1 MITERTDR
9 NLEGRNGR
17 FLFRNKPETEARPRG
32 FRGAALIVNTR
43 SRQGRTA
50 AATALDYL
58 RLLSVPVAAAYAIDD
73 PSRLT
78 ETVRE
83 ALAEGHDLIVLGGG
97 DGSVGSVV
105 DLLVHTDTALGLLPL
120 GTANDFARTLG
131 IPFGLEE
138 ACETVARGVVDEA
151 DLGLAGDNYYVN
163 VASVGLAAGVVEALS
178 PRLKGAAGTLAYPMA
193 ALRAYAEH
201 EPFAAALAFP
211 DNDHEPVAIDGL
223 LQVAIGNGRY
233 HGGDLVVDPGSGPED
248 AALDVYAVEAGGPVS
263 LARVA
268 WGMRTGEFVN
278 DERVHHWRTSRV
290 MLATDPP
297 LPIDLDGELVS
308 RTPKPFSVAPGALKI
323 LVPPRRMTTEDS
335 VFSSLELTTR
345 A

>member
-1 MITERTDR
+1 M
-9 NLEGRNGR
+9 
-17 FLFRNKPETEARPRG
+17 EARPRG
-32 FRGAALIVNTR
+32 FRSAALIVNTR

-58 RLLSVPVAAAYAIDD
+58 RLMGVPVATAYATDN
-73 PSRLT
+73 PSRLA

-83 ALAEGHDLIVLGGG
+83 ALSDGHDLLVLGGG
-97 DGSVGSVV
+97 DGSVSSVV
-105 DLLVHTDTALGLLPL
+105 HLLAHTDTTLGLLPL

-138 ACETVARGVVDEA
+138 ACETVARGVVNEV

-163 VASVGLAAGVVEALS
+163 VASVGLATGVAEALS
-178 PRLKGAAGTLAYPMA
+178 PQLKRAAGTLAYPLA
-193 ALRAYAEH
+193 AIQAYAEH
-201 EPFAAALAFP
+201 EPFTAALAFP

-233 HGGDLVVDPGSGPED
+233 YGGGLVVAPGSGPED
-248 AALDVYAVEAGGPVS
+248 AALDVYAIEAGSPIS
-263 LARVA
+263 LARVM
-268 WGMRTGEFVN
+268 WGMKTGEFLDN
-278 DERVHHWRTSRV
+278 EKVHHWKTSRV

-297 LPIDLDGELVS
+297 LPINLDGELVA
-308 RTPKPFSVAPGALKI
+308 RTPRSFSVVPSALKI
-323 LVPPRRMTTEDS
+323 LVPSRQITTQDS
-335 VFSSLELTTR
+335 VFSSLELTAR

>member
-1 MITERTDR
+1 ME
-9 NLEGRNGR
+9 EC
-17 FLFRNKPETEARPRG
+17 PRG
-32 FRGAALIVNTR
+32 FRSAVLVVNTR

-58 RLLSVPVAAAYAIDD
+58 RLLGVPVVAAYAIDD
-73 PSRLT
+73 PSRLA

-83 ALAEGHDLIVLGGG
+83 ALSEEHDLIVLGGD
-97 DGSVGSVV
+97 DGSVSSVV
-105 DLLVHTDTALGLLPL
+105 DLLAHTDTTLGLLPL
-120 GTANDFARTLG
+120 GTANDFSRTLG

-138 ACETVARGVVDEA
+138 ACDTIARGVVDEV

-163 VASVGLAAGVVEALS
+163 VASVGLATGVAEALS
-178 PRLKGAAGTLAYPMA
+178 PQLKRAAGSLAYPMA

-233 HGGDLVVDPGSGPED
+233 YGGGLVVAPGSGPED
-248 AALDVYAVEAGGPVS
+248 AALDVYAIEAGDPVS
-263 LARVA
+263 LARVVL
-268 WGMRTGEFVN
+268 GMRTGEFVEN
-278 DERVHHWRTSRV
+278 ERVHCWRTSRV
-290 MLATDPP
+290 MLVTDPP
-297 LPIDLDGELVS
+297 LPINLDGELVA

-335 VFSSLELTTR
+335 VFSSLKLTAR